1 MKNINVKKIFILTLV
16 FLLLGGFA
24 YSIYKDKTEQI
35 PYKSFLQKLEDK
47 EIDKVFLTAGE
58 KIRFKEKDTE
68 QIFITDNPRTFN
80 FKEMLLQNGVFV
92 KESSSFSTG
101 VSSVIGVLLIGFVFF
116 IVYKNYSKTEKTAI
130 PVENFQ
136 ESQDGA
142 IYFKDIAG
150 NEEAKEN
157 AKDIVHFLKEPE
169 KYEQIGARIPKGL
182 IFYGAPGTGKT
193 LMAKAIASEA
203 KVPFYSVCG
212 SDFVEMYVGVGAA
225 RVRNLFKKAREHKK
239 AVIFIDEIDA
249 IGKKRSSNF
258 NNANDEKDQTLN
270 ALLSEMS
277 GFSKDNKIIVIAT
290 TNRLELLDDAL
301 LRPGRFDRHIEIAL
315 PDKIAREKIIQLYLK
330 NKKVNK
336 NIDIKEIAKKTVYFS
351 GAMLENLI
359 NEASI
364 FAIKEEKDEICN
376 NHIDKAYLKIMTGD
390 EKKERDGIR
399 DEDRKITAFHEAG
412 HAILTKFLDPTT
424 SISKISII
432 PTTKGAGGFCLNIF
446 KDKLFYSK
454 KDLEN
459 QIMIAY
465 GGRASEELIFGAENI
480 TTGAY
485 NDIEKATNIIID
497 YVSKYGFS
505 SENGLLSF
513 SKIFKEDECIKEKY
527 KEISILLYEKAKQ
540 ILNDNKEYLFKI
552 AEELMEK
559 ETLDEE
565 DIELIFA

>member
-1 MKNINVKKIFILTLV
+1 MKNTSVKKIFILTLV

-35 PYKSFLQKLEDK
+35 PYKAFLQKLEDK
-47 EIDKVFLTAGE
+47 EIDKVFLTGGE
-58 KIRFKEKDTE
+58 KIKFKEKDTE

-101 VSSVIGVLLIGFVFF
+101 VSSVIGFLLIGFVFF

-364 FAIKEEKDEICN
+364 FAIKEEKDEIDN

-527 KEISILLYEKAKQ
+527 KEISIALYEKAKQ
-540 ILNDNKEYLFKI
+540 ILKDNQEYLFKI